1 MSRDGLDAE
10 KATVLTVSQ
19 LNGLVKDCLESTFPA
34 LAVVGEIGEVSRP
47 QSGHIYFSL
56 KDANSVIRAVMWRS
70 SAARLKF
77 NLTDGLEV
85 VCIGAIDVYPPRG
98 AYQLVVT
105 RIEERGAG
113 AMQKA
118 FRERFERL
126 QKEGLFDPERK
137 KRLPAFPRKI
147 AVITSPT
154 GAAIRDFLEAL
165 KPRWPATEVLVV
177 PVRVQGDTAASE
189 VAAALQTLE
198 KLESP
203 PELIIITRGGGSIE
217 DLWAFNEEIV
227 VRAIADC
234 PIPIVSAIGHE
245 IDVTLADFVADVR
258 ALTPT
263 DAAHQIA
270 PLKSEVLE
278 QIEVRATRLRQ
289 AVAVKVRRA
298 RERLTALSER
308 PLFRRPFDR
317 LTTLARRVDELEH
330 RLHQGVKKSYSC
342 SVHSLQTLT
351 AKLDAYSPL
360 ATLRRGY
367 SITLLAGDGQPI
379 LDAASIP
386 LGSEIETRLHRG
398 TITSRVERIQ
408 PSQDE

>member
-1 MSRDGLDAE
+1 MSRSGLDADN
-10 KATVLTVSQ
+10 AQVLTVTE
-19 LNGLVKDCLESTFPA
+19 LNGLVKDCLESTFPS
-34 LAVVGEIGEVSRP
+34 LAVVGEIGEISRP

-56 KDANSVIRAVMWRS
+56 KDARSVIRAVMWRS
-70 SAARLKF
+70 AAARQKIT
-77 NLTDGLEV
+77 LTDGLEV
-85 VCIGAIDVYPPRG
+85 VCFGAIDVYPPRG

-105 RIEERGAG
+105 RVQELGAG
-113 AMQKA
+113 ALQKA

-126 QKEGLFDPERK
+126 QKEGLFDPDRK
-137 KRLPAFPRKI
+137 KRLPPFPRRI

-177 PVRVQGDTAASE
+177 PVRVQGDSAAFE
-189 VAAALQTLE
+189 VAAAIESLQRLE
-198 KLESP
+198 TP
-203 PELIIITRGGGSIE
+203 PEVVIVTRGGGSIE

-227 VRAIADC
+227 VRAIAAC
-234 PIPIVSAIGHE
+234 SIPTVSAIGHE
-245 IDVTLADFVADVR
+245 IDVTLADFAADVR

-270 PLKSEVLE
+270 PLISEVQT
-278 QIEVRATRLRQ
+278 QIQTREARLRQ
-289 AVAVKVRRA
+289 ALLLKVQRA
-298 RERLTALSER
+298 RERLTAISQR

-317 LTTLARRVDELEH
+317 LTTLSRRVDELEH
-330 RLHQGVKKSYSC
+330 RLHQGVKKSYSR

-367 SITLLAGDGQPI
+367 SITLQPGDGQPI

-398 TITSRVERIQ
+398 AITSRVERIQ